1 MVVGGYEC
9 MTHESKLADLFTGRS
24 VLSSPPTNL
33 SFLSTVLP
41 VPGASVSCASPWF
54 CFCSTS
60 LMKVAA
66 GFVLFSFLL
75 FVILSLQL
83 LYVSSSS
90 VFLPL
95 SHTLWNTQI
104 AETPNLIKASS
115 ARSTARFRR
124 HHDRQHREISLP
136 LSSGSDY
143 TISLSVGSHQ
153 MQPATLYM
161 DTGSDLVWFP
171 CHPFECILCEGK
183 PKFTPYNLSS
193 FPTVPCDSHFCS
205 AAHSS
210 LPSSDLCAI
219 AKCSLDNI
227 ETSDCSSPCP
237 PLYYA
242 YGDGSIVA
250 NLHHESLL
258 IPTSKPNSPYIRL
271 RNFTFGCAHTA
282 LAEPIGVAGFGRGAL
297 SLPAQLSAFSR
308 HLGSRFSYCLIS
320 HSFNSNRLHQPS
332 PLILGRSET
341 AIVEGE
347 KFVFTPMLDNPKHPY
362 FYSVG
367 LEAVSVGRKRIPA
380 PENMRTVNHKGDG
393 GVVVDSGTTFTML
406 PPGIY
411 AAVLDEFDNNMG
423 GKYERTVATEEATGL
438 GRCYF
443 YGEKKKVTAPGVAL
457 HFAGNASVAL
467 PRRNYFTGFLRESG
481 GRKRK
486 VGCLMVMSGGDEADS
501 GGPAA
506 TLGNFQ
512 QQGFEVVY
520 DLERRRVG
528 FARRQCAS
536 LWESLSRD

>member
-1 MVVGGYEC
+1 MK
-9 MTHESKLADLFTGRS
+9 M
-24 VLSSPPTNL
+24 
-33 SFLSTVLP
+33 
-41 VPGASVSCASPWF
+41 AS
-54 CFCSTS
+54 
-60 LMKVAA
+60 
-66 GFVLFSFLL
+66 GFALFSSLL
-75 FVILSLQL
+75 FVIFSLQL
-83 LYVSSSS
+83 LYVSSTG

-95 SHTLWNTQI
+95 SHTLSNTQT
-104 AETPNLIKASS
+104 AETPHLIKASS
-115 ARSTARFRR
+115 ARSIARFRSHR
-124 HHDRQHREISLP
+124 DREHREIPLP

-143 TISLSVGSHQ
+143 TLSLSVGPHQ
-153 MQPATLYM
+153 SQPVTLYM

-183 PKFTPYNLSS
+183 PKSSPYNHSS
-193 FPTVPCDSHFCS
+193 SPSVPCNSHFCS
-205 AAHSS
+205 AVHSS

-237 PLYYA
+237 PFYYA
-242 YGDGSIVA
+242 YGDGSLVA

-271 RNFTFGCAHTA
+271 HNFTFGCAHTA
-282 LAEPIGVAGFGRGAL
+282 LAEPVGVAGFGRGEL
-297 SLPAQLSAFSR
+297 SLPAQLSAFSP

-320 HSFNSNRLHQPS
+320 HSFNSNRLRRPS
-332 PLILGRSET
+332 PLILGRSD
-341 AIVEGE
+341 AANVEGE
-347 KFVFTPMLDNPKHPY
+347 EFVYTPMLDNPKHLY

-367 LEAVSVGRKRIPA
+367 LEAVSVGRKRITA
-380 PENMRTVNHKGDG
+380 PENMRTVNKKGDG

-406 PPGIY
+406 PPAIY
-411 AAVLDEFDNNMG
+411 AAILDEFDNNMRG
-423 GKYERTVATEEATGL
+423 RYERAAATEEATGL
-438 GRCYF
+438 GRCYL
-443 YGEKKKVTAPGVAL
+443 YGEEEKVRAPRVVL

-467 PRRNYFTGFLRESG
+467 PRRNYFMGFLKESR

-486 VGCLMVMSGGDEADS
+486 VGCLMVMNGGDEADS

-528 FARRQCAS
+528 FVRRQCAS
-536 LWESLSRD
+536 LWDTVSRN